1 MFRHHRNMRDLA
13 LPPPV
18 TEMSTWA
25 ATIAIVVALAAG
37 IYGTRWWMAEKDEIG
52 QRATMADAVKAM
64 WRARRGDAGGVDGCD
79 VGTVLPVLWKG
90 GGAPPALLTRSAFSS
105 Q

>member
-1 MFRHHRNMRDLA
+1 MIKPRMFRHHRNMRDLA
-13 LPPPV
+13 LPHPV

-52 QRATMADAVKAM
+52 QRATLADAVKAM
-64 WRARRGDAGGVDGCD
+64 WSARRVMAGV
-79 VGTVLPVLWKG
+79 VIVAAVVLDLWFRGKG
-90 GGAPPALLTRSAFSS
+90 R
-105 Q
+105 